1 MGKKILDLIC
11 PYCGKRYNKEEQK
24 SLGNIDDSTVGEVL
38 WCPNPKCEQQ
48 SIIK

>member
-1 MGKKILDLIC
+1 MGKKILDLTC
-11 PYCGKRYNKEEQK
+11 PYCGKRYNKEEQRE
-24 SLGNIDDSTVGEVL
+24 LGNIDDSVVGKVL